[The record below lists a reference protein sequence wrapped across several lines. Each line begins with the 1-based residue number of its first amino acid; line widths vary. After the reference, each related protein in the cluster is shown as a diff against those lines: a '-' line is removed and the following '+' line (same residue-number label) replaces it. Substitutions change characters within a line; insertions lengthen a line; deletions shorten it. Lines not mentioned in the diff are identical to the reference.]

1 MQPQGYAFQPERR
14 AAGLPGHAQP
24 SQERHMKICIYL
36 TFDGQTREAFTRY
49 QEVLG
54 GTLQLMTFAEAPASE
69 GFDPQQFGERIM
81 HACLNVGSYALMASD
96 TMPGELCGGEPYQ
109 GIKGCSITLNP
120 DSVAEGER
128 LFNALGEGGQ
138 VTMPFE
144 KTFWAERFG
153 MLTDR
158 FGVSWMVN
166 CETA

>member
-1 MQPQGYAFQPERR
+1 
-14 AAGLPGHAQP
+14 
-24 SQERHMKICIYL
+24 
-36 TFDGQTREAFTRY
+36 
-49 QEVLG
+49 
-54 GTLQLMTFAEAPASE
+54 
-69 GFDPQQFGERIM
+69 
-81 HACLNVGSYALMASD
+81 
-96 TMPGELCGGEPYQ
+96 
-109 GIKGCSITLNP
+109 GCSITLNP